1 MFYERIITLSNQY
14 TEENLIRAA
23 SYLPSSREREQEAAN
38 IAASADPLSALL
50 YADDRET
57 VLYGIFGDLPDY
69 NNPDMET
76 LWDEVLDQDPE
87 EVYEY
92 CFRKGVD
99 LFMDDGKPVP
109 GWRDIAVMLK
119 AIEKGYLRLA

>member
-1 MFYERIITLSNQY
+1 MSNQY
-14 TEENLIRAA
+14 TEENLIHAA
-23 SYLPSSREREQEAAN
+23 AYLPSQEEREQQDAD

-50 YADDRET
+50 YSDDRET

-69 NNPDMET
+69 DNPEMEA
-76 LWDEVLDQDPE
+76 LWDEVLDADPE
-87 EVYEY
+87 EIYEY

-99 LFMDDGKPVP
+99 LFKEDGMPVP

-119 AIEKGYLRLA
+119 AIEKGILQLA

>member
-1 MFYERIITLSNQY
+1 MSNQY

-23 SYLPSSREREQEAAN
+23 AFLPSQQEREQQDADIMN
-38 IAASADPLSALL
+38 ASADPLSALL
-50 YADDRET
+50 YSDDRET

-69 NNPDMET
+69 GNPDMEM
-76 LWDEVLDQDPE
+76 LWDEVLDADPE
-87 EVYEY
+87 DVYEY

-99 LFMDDGKPVP
+99 LFQDDGKPVP

-119 AIEKGYLRLA
+119 AIEKGILQLA

>member
-1 MFYERIITLSNQY
+1 MSNQY

-23 SYLPSSREREQEAAN
+23 DYLPSRQEREQQDADVMN
-38 IAASADPLSALL
+38 SADPLASLL
-50 YADDRET
+50 YSDDRET

-69 NNPDMET
+69 GNPEMEN
-76 LWDEVLDQDPE
+76 LWDEVLDADPE

-99 LFMDDGKPVP
+99 LFQDDGTPVS

-119 AIEKGYLRLA
+119 AIEKGILQLA

>member
-1 MFYERIITLSNQY
+1 MSNQY

-23 SYLPSSREREQEAAN
+23 AFLPSQQEREQQAAE
-38 IAASADPLSALL
+38 ISVVADPLAALL
-50 YADDRET
+50 YSDDRET

-69 NNPDMET
+69 EDPEMET
-76 LWDEVLDQDPE
+76 LWDEILDADPE
-87 EVYEY
+87 DVYEY

-99 LFMDDGKPVP
+99 LFQNDGKPVP

-119 AIEKGYLRLA
+119 AIEKGILQLA

>member
-1 MFYERIITLSNQY
+1 MSNQY

-23 SYLPSSREREQEAAN
+23 SYLPSREREQAAGDS
-38 IAASADPLSALL
+38 SADPLAKLL
-50 YADDRET
+50 YSDDRET

-69 NNPDMET
+69 DNPEIEA
-76 LWDEVLDQDPE
+76 LWDEVLEADPE
-87 EVYEY
+87 EIYEY

-99 LFMDDGKPVP
+99 LFQDDGTPVS

-119 AIEKGYLRLA
+119 AIEKGILQLA

>member
-1 MFYERIITLSNQY
+1 MSNQY

-23 SYLPSSREREQEAAN
+23 AYLPSQDEREHAEEEN
-38 IAASADPLSALL
+38 PLAELL
-50 YADDRET
+50 YSDDRET

-69 NNPDMET
+69 DNPEMEA
-76 LWDEVLDQDPE
+76 LWDEVLDADPE

-92 CFRKGVD
+92 CFQKGVD
-99 LFMDDGKPVP
+99 LFQDDGTPVP

-119 AIEKGYLRLA
+119 AIEKGILQLA

>member
-1 MFYERIITLSNQY
+1 MSNQY

-23 SYLPSSREREQEAAN
+23 AFLPSQQEREQQDAN
-38 IAASADPLSALL
+38 VMNASADPLSALL
-50 YADDRET
+50 YSDDRET

-69 NNPDMET
+69 DNPEMET
-76 LWDEVLDQDPE
+76 LWDEVLDADPE

-92 CFRKGVD
+92 CFRKWVD
-99 LFMDDGKPVP
+99 LFQDDGKPVP

-119 AIEKGYLRLA
+119 AIEKGILQLA

>member
-1 MFYERIITLSNQY
+1 MSNQY

-23 SYLPSSREREQEAAN
+23 SFLPSQQEKEQQ
-38 IAASADPLSALL
+38 IADISASADPLAALL
-50 YADDRET
+50 YSDDRET

-69 NNPDMET
+69 DNPEMEA
-76 LWDEVLDQDPE
+76 LWDEVLDTDPE

-99 LFMDDGKPVP
+99 LFQDDGKPVS

-119 AIEKGYLRLA
+119 AIEKGILQLA